1 MLSLSLACGPYDRAY
16 PLYDGT
22 VQLDGVKLNPIVL
35 QQPTEIFGGMLRG
48 KFDIAEMSLTH
59 CFTLRAQG
67 KAKFVTL
74 PVFPSRMFRHAF
86 IFANTRTGVAMPKDL
101 EGKRIGVQG
110 YQMTAAVWIRGLL
123 RRDFGVDLEDVSW
136 FEGGVNE
143 RGVIG
148 GDQTSMRPGGKQ
160 LKIQNIGNERT
171 LSDMLAADE
180 LDAIIGAVRP
190 DSLRTHDHVR
200 RMFPNYHEMERDYY
214 QRTKVFP
221 IMHGLVMREEL
232 HRENPD
238 LARKIYQ
245 AFDEAKKIALAQTR
259 FTGSLRFMLPWM
271 IEDLEEIEEVFGD
284 DFWPYGIEFKP
295 AVARGFQ
302 PGPGRRR
309 LSRPSDEPG
318 RGLRSGRPIGGKP
331 PHAAAAP
338 SQERGR
344 LPPICGRR
352 RPSR

>member
-1 MLSLSLACGPYDRAY
+1 
-16 PLYDGT
+16 
-22 VQLDGVKLNPIVL
+22 
-35 QQPTEIFGGMLRG
+35 
-48 KFDIAEMSLTH
+48 MSLTH

-74 PVFPSRMFRHAF
+74 PVFPSRMFCHAF
-86 IFANTRTGVAMPKDL
+86 IFANTRTGVAVPKDL

-143 RGVIG
+143 PGVIG
-148 GDQTSMRPGGKQ
+148 EDQTSMRPGGKQ
-160 LKIQNIGNERT
+160 LEIQNIGDERT

-200 RMFPNYHEMERDYY
+200 RMLMERDYY

-221 IMHGLVMREEL
+221 IIHGLVMLKEF

-284 DFWPYGIEFKP
+284 DFWPYGIE
-295 AVARGFQ
+295 
-302 PGPGRRR
+302 
-309 LSRPSDEPG
+309 SNRPSLE
-318 RGLRSGRPIGGKP
+318 
-331 PHAAAAP
+331 AFN
-338 SQERGR
+338 
-344 LPPICGRR
+344 
-352 RPSR
+352 